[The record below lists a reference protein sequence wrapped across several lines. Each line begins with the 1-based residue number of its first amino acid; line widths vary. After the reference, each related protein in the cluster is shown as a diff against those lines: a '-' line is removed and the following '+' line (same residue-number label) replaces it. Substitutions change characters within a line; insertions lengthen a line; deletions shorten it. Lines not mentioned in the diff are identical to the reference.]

1 MSIIDWSSDVCSS
14 DLAQRVIGLTVLSA
28 VTVVSVLLLIEV
40 DRDGTIATQAGGW
53 SAPMGI
59 TLVADR
65 LTANMLTVGSVLL
78 PSVLVYAIGHPGAA
92 RNHVCFH
99 SVSLVL
105 AAAVA
110 GSFSLGPMFYM
121 CSAFVLLSTASYLL
135 LPPGRVPGA

>member
-65 LTANMLTVGSVLL
+65 LTAIMLTVGSVMLL
-78 PSVLVYAIGHPGAA
+78 SVLVYAIGQPGAE
-92 RNHVCFH
+92 RNHVGFQ
-99 SVSLVL
+99 SVYLVL
-105 AAAVA
+105 AAGVEI
-110 GSFSLGPMFYM
+110 
-121 CSAFVLLSTASYLL
+121 
-135 LPPGRVPGA
+135 GRAHV